1 MNYYLLAL
9 KQYATFSGRAT
20 RSEYWYFFLM
30 NFLIGI
36 VISVVSMV
44 VGDTFSILG
53 MIYSL
58 AVLIP
63 GLSICAR
70 RLHDIGKSGWMMLVA
85 LIPLAGIIW
94 LLVLLVTES
103 NPADN
108 IYGPKPVPVPAPAP
122 KV

>member
-9 KQYATFSGRAT
+9 QKYATFSGRAT
-20 RSEYWYFFLM
+20 RPEYWYFFLI

-36 VISVVSMV
+36 AINIVSMIA
-44 VGDTFSILG
+44 GDVYSIVG

-58 AVLIP
+58 AMFIP
-63 GLSICAR
+63 GLAICAR

-94 LLVLLVTES
+94 LIVLLATKSSPENNV
-103 NPADN
+103 
-108 IYGPKPVPVPAPAP
+108 YGLEPGTVL
-122 KV
+122 